1 MSFDEDIGLCRYD
14 VNAPKPSAGFED
26 DLHSRGR
33 WIRHRDERQQGSFQH
48 ATQSVLAEIARV
60 VAQIGAFVGVVAGF
74 WHILWIGVGL
84 LVTAIVGWPFSR
96 QATRAWIG
104 IRSLLPRKAKNPE
117 SAAGYTLGSLKM

>member
-60 VAQIGAFVGVVAGF
+60 VAQIGALVGVVAGF

-84 LVTAIVGWPFSR
+84 LVTSIVGVAVQS
-96 QATRAWIG
+96 
-104 IRSLLPRKAKNPE
+104 
-117 SAAGYTLGSLKM
+117 AGYTRLDRDQEPTAQEGEEP